1 MALGLTRG
9 KKLEEGVT
17 EATGSKR
24 TGMTGLTRVARM
36 MGMTGITWGL
46 ELLGSLR

>member
-1 MALGLTRG
+1 MALGLIRG
-9 KKLEEGVT
+9 KKLEQG
-17 EATGSKR
+17 ATGGKR

-46 ELLGSLR
+46 ELLGSLG